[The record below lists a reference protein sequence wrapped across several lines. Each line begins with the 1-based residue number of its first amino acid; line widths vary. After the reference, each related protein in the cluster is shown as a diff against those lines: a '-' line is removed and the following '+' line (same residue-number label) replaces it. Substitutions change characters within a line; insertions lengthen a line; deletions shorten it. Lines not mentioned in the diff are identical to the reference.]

1 MNFRW
6 YIHGLQKYNILTFWP
21 LRFYLVINFTVQ
33 YVISYSREFEFFSEL
48 RIKFS
53 LISFVWHWNYFLDW
67 RSSWPFLI
75 REFTG
80 VRHVFNRKLVDNDQP
95 TIFLLSFI
103 HKTIFN
109 CCLIES
115 FIALLLTLTQRS
127 KIFNEANS

>member
-1 MNFRW
+1 MLYLVVENLNFS
-6 YIHGLQKYNILTFWP
+6 
-21 LRFYLVINFTVQ
+21 VINFSKLNFHL
-33 YVISYSREFEFFSEL
+33 YRSCGIEIIFSTEEVL
-48 RIKFS
+48 G
-53 LISFVWHWNYFLDW
+53 HFLSENLPVSDM
-67 RSSWPFLI
+67 FL
-75 REFTG
+75 
-80 VRHVFNRKLVDNDQP
+80 NRKLVDNDQP